1 MNETPGLMNQTA
13 GHPTKTG
20 ATADR
25 VPTRIAVTW
34 GLGALGTATM
44 LNGVNVMLMFF
55 LVNFIKIDPVV
66 AGALLFSTKVLDAV
80 TDPPMGLL
88 SDRSYSRW
96 GRRRPFLLAGAFFCS
111 LSLIWLFNVPLFSK
125 PAPVYL
131 WICSGLV
138 MYTLSYTV
146 FTVPYMAMPT
156 EMTDDYHERNRLMS
170 WRTVFLTVG
179 NLMGVGAAPVLVA
192 MFGKDRDAYGQMAL
206 VMGLVIWLAMIGAFL
221 GTAGARETARDDKPA
236 RIMEH
241 IRLLRTNVPLL
252 VLMGTKIV
260 IYAGLA
266 AFTAVVLFYFSSVLK
281 RGPETL
287 GVFFG
292 TFSLAAIVCTPL
304 QLLAGRRWDK
314 RRVYVV
320 CLGAYALGMLSWLAA
335 TPTETTL
342 VLVLRAV
349 WLGGFN
355 AGLML
360 FGYSMLVD
368 TYAWDFQMTK
378 LRREGFLA
386 ATISFVEKFSLALGP
401 LVIGALL
408 SAMGFDKSLD
418 PSADQ
423 SPSTVRAMEIG
434 LVWIPVG
441 TQLMAI
447 LLMRWYRLRKE
458 DLQLAV

>member
-1 MNETPGLMNQTA
+1 MNQIA
-13 GHPTKTG
+13 EHPTKVTPG
-20 ATADR
+20 INR

-55 LVNFIKIDPVV
+55 LVNFIKIDPVI

-88 SDRSYSRW
+88 SDRSHSRW
-96 GRRRPFLLAGAFFCS
+96 GRRRPFLLAGSFFCS
-111 LSLIWLFNVPLFSK
+111 LSLIWLFNIPLFS
-125 PAPVYL
+125 ASVPVYL
-131 WICSGLV
+131 WICTGLV
-138 MYTLSYTV
+138 LYTLSYTV

-179 NLMGVGAAPVLVA
+179 NLMGVGAAPALVA
-192 MFGKDRDAYGQMAL
+192 MFGQDRGAYGQMAL
-206 VMGLVIWLAMIGAFL
+206 VLGAVIWLAMFGAFL
-221 GTAGARETARDDKPA
+221 GTAGSRETTRDQEPV
-236 RIMEH
+236 RILEQ
-241 IRLLRTNVPLL
+241 IRLLRGNVPLL

-260 IYAGLA
+260 IYTGLA

-281 RGPETL
+281 KGPATL
-287 GVFFG
+287 GIFFG
-292 TFSLAAIVCTPL
+292 AFSLAAIVCTPL
-304 QLLAGRRWDK
+304 QLWSGRRWDK

-320 CLGAYALGMLSWLAA
+320 CLGAYALGMVSWLAA
-335 TPTETTL
+335 TPTEPTL
-342 VLVLRAV
+342 VLVVRAV

-355 AGLML
+355 AGLIL

-368 TYAWDFQMTK
+368 TYAFDFQMTR

-386 ATISFVEKFSLALGP
+386 STISFVEKFSLALGP
-401 LVIGALL
+401 LVIGVLL
-408 SAMGFDKSLD
+408 SAMGFDKNLD

-434 LVWIPVG
+434 LVWIPVA

-447 LLMRWYRLRKE
+447 LLMRCYRLRKE
-458 DLQLAV
+458 DLQVAV